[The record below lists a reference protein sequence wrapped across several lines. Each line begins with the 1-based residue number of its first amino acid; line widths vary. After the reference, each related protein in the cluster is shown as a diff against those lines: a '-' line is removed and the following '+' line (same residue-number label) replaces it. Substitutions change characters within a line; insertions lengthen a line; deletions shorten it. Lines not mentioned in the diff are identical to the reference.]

1 MLTNDVK
8 RRLERHTSRLSSVV
22 RTTVLL
28 LSILVFSGF
37 AHTAEIRAFARTWI
51 LLEGQIEKGDYD
63 KIFKIAELGITEGI
77 YLFSPGGDV
86 VEAMK
91 IGRLVRSLRWTTNAP
106 LTQTLGPDT
115 AQRLTLSFG
124 LKDPMRN
131 NLCAS
136 ACFFVHVAGIY
147 RWGDTLLIH
156 RPYLSDAE
164 LRKLSGDQVLRI
176 SQVARTETDAYL
188 KEMGLPAKYSE
199 LMYSVPK
206 DQVQLLAESDI
217 KADLYGFIPE
227 LKDWVD
233 ARCEKTTGAE
243 RIRKNN
249 LVVKPSSKRTAED
262 EEFLKIV
269 SDKED
274 ETIKC
279 WKDVQGQMRIAAW
292 CDAIGRDKGWCPR
305 KP

>member
-1 MLTNDVK
+1 M
-8 RRLERHTSRLSSVV
+8 RLSNVV
-22 RTTVLL
+22 RTTLL
-28 LSILVFSGF
+28 FLSILIFSGIVH
-37 AHTAEIRAFARTWI
+37 AAEIRAFARTWV
-51 LLEGQIEKGDYD
+51 LLEGKIEKGDYD
-63 KIFKIAELGITEGI
+63 KIFKIADILSGTTQGI

-106 LTQTLGPDT
+106 LTQPLRSDT
-115 AQRLTLSFG
+115 AQRLALSFG
-124 LKDPMRN
+124 LKDPMHN

-136 ACFFVHVAGIY
+136 ACFFIHVAGIY

-156 RPYLSDAE
+156 RPYLSNAE
-164 LRKLSGDQVLRI
+164 LRKLSGNQVLRM

-217 KADLYGFIPE
+217 KADIYGFIPE

-233 ARCEKTTGAE
+233 ARCEKTTSAE
-243 RIRKNN
+243 RIRKNY
-249 LVVKPSSKRTAED
+249 LVIKPSEKWTAED
-262 EEFLKIV
+262 EEFLKQV
-269 SDKED
+269 SNKED

-279 WKDVQGQMRIAAW
+279 WKDVQGQMRITAW
-292 CDAIGRDKGWCPR
+292 CDTIGRDKGLCP
-305 KP
+305 P

>member
-1 MLTNDVK
+1 MHATLFF
-8 RRLERHTSRLSSVV
+8 LSVSM
-22 RTTVLL
+22 
-28 LSILVFSGF
+28 FSGF
-37 AHTAEIRAFARTWI
+37 AHTADIRSIAQTWI

-63 KIFKIAELGITEGI
+63 KIFKIAELGLTEGI

-106 LTQTLGPDT
+106 LTQMLGSER
-115 AQRLTLSFG
+115 AQRLALFHG
-124 LKDPMRN
+124 VKDPMRN

-217 KADLYGFIPE
+217 KTDLYGFIPE

-249 LVVKPSSKRTAED
+249 LVVKPPSKWTAE
-262 EEFLKIV
+262 EKEFLKIV

-292 CDAIGRDKGWCPR
+292 CDAIGREKGWCPR
-305 KP
+305 KQ

>member
-1 MLTNDVK
+1 VY
-8 RRLERHTSRLSSVV
+8 
-22 RTTVLL
+22 
-28 LSILVFSGF
+28 
-37 AHTAEIRAFARTWI
+37 AAEIRTYARNWV
-51 LLEGQIEKGDYD
+51 LLEGKIEKGDYD
-63 KIFKIAELGITEGI
+63 KILKIADLGITEGI
-77 YLFSPGGDV
+77 YLFSPGGDL

-91 IGRLVRSLRWTTNAP
+91 IGRLVRSLRWATNAP
-106 LTQTLGPDT
+106 LTQALMSDT
-115 AQRLTLSFG
+115 AQRLALSFG
-124 LKDPMRN
+124 LKDPVQN

-136 ACFFVHVAGIY
+136 ACFFIHVGGIY

-164 LRKLSGDQVLRI
+164 LRRLSGDQVLRM

-206 DQVQLLAESDI
+206 DQVQLLAESDV
-217 KADLYGFIPE
+217 KADIYGFIPE

-233 ARCEKTTGAE
+233 ARCEKRTSAE
-243 RIRKNN
+243 IIRKSL
-249 LVVKPSSKRTAED
+249 LVIKPLGKWTAED
-262 EEFLKIV
+262 EEFLKQV
-269 SDKED
+269 SSKED
-274 ETIKC
+274 EMIKC

-292 CDAIGRDKGWCPR
+292 CDTIGRDKGLCPR